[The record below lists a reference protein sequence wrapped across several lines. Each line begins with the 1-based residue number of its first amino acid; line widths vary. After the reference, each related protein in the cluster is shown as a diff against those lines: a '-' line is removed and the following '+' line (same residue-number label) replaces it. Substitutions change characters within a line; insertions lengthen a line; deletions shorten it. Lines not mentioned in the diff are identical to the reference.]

1 MGELFAI
8 ASIVG
13 VVIIGA
19 MMPGPSFLVV
29 ARISL
34 VNSRAHGIA
43 ASVGMGLGA
52 LVFASLAL
60 LGLHLIFTQVVW
72 LYLSFK
78 IFGGFYLLYLGIKIW
93 RGAREKLV
101 SEEEWASQP
110 QVGQS
115 LMRSF
120 YTAFITQISN
130 PKAAIIYSGVF
141 AVFMPAETSNWFPV
155 LLLPTLLFVETG
167 WYVLVA
173 CALSAKASRQVYL
186 KSKSL
191 IDRTAGGLMGVLG
204 IKLLTSNA

>member
-34 VNSRAHGIA
+34 INSRAHGIA

-52 LVFASLAL
+52 LVFAGLAL

-101 SEEEWASQP
+101 SEEEGASQP
-110 QVGQS
+110 QAGQS

-141 AVFMPAETSNWFPV
+141 AVFMPAETSNWFPA

>member
-155 LLLPTLLFVETG
+155 LLLPTLLLVETG